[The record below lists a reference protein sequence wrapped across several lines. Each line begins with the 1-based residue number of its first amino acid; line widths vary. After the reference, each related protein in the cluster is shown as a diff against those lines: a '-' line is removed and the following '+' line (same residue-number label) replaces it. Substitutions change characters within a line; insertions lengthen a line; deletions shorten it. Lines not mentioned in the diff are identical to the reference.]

1 MILHC
6 HASLSLPPSLSFKP
20 QEVTVSQTTIYT
32 HIKTYN
38 SQMGN
43 YIKNPTCILWV
54 VLIILASNSS
64 IIKSG
69 NAMRPLSEYKEWL
82 KEFEGPLLLESLQ
95 RGPVPPS
102 SSSPC
107 TNIPGGG
114 GRCTLEVNFA
124 AVHSPPPPP
133 PPFHKESA
141 N

>member
-1 MILHC
+1 MD
-6 HASLSLPPSLSFKP
+6 
-20 QEVTVSQTTIYT
+20 
-32 HIKTYN
+32 
-38 SQMGN
+38 N

-54 VLIILASNSS
+54 VLIILAGNGS

-82 KEFEGPLLLESLQ
+82 SEFEGPLLLESLQ

-114 GRCTLEVNFA
+114 GSRCTLELNFA
-124 AVHSPPPPP
+124 AGTVVVHPPP